1 MSNNIDEMSEQFKE
15 LADKQF
21 HIEAQHNTII
31 ELSKKINALET
42 ERDHLKLLLEQST
55 PLLDTSNLEGELMGS
70 SNEEMICRAQIAK
83 LNILSSQRDLT
94 LEECRKLEIYAK
106 ILNTLQN
113 RPKTI
118 KFEAKKLGDGELLKL
133 LDNGESSSG

>member
-1 MSNNIDEMSEQFKE
+1 MSEQFKE
-15 LADKQF
+15 LAEKQF
-21 HIEAQHNTII
+21 HIEAQHNTIV
-31 ELSKKINALET
+31 ELSKKINALES

-55 PLLDTSNLEGELMGS
+55 PLLDTSKLEGELMGS

-83 LNILSSQRDLT
+83 LNMISSQRELT
-94 LEECRKLEIYAK
+94 LEECRKLEIYSK

-118 KFEAKKLGDGELLKL
+118 KLEAKKLEDGELLKL